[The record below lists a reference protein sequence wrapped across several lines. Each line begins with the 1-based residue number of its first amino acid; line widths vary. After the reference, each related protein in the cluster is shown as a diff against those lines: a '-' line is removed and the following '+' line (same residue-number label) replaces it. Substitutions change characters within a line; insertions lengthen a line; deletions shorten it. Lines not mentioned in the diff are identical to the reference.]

1 MSLVQWANQSIDPKR
16 KYRFRVSFGDSGI
29 SPYYVKTASLPK
41 ANISVVEH
49 SYFDYNFKFPGR
61 VTWDPITVTMVAPAD
76 FSDDPT
82 NMLYDILTSTA
93 GYVFP
98 DLPGASDSSLSKQ
111 GFTKGGFQNI
121 KLEVIDGNGALLDE
135 WTLNNCFFTN
145 VDFGGS
151 LEYASDDLIEISFE
165 IQFDWAEKT
174 DGISS

>member
-1 MSLVQWANQSIDPKR
+1 MSLVQWANQAIDPKR

-76 FSDDPT
+76 ISDDPT
-82 NMLYDILTSTA
+82 NALYNILVNSA

-98 DLPGASDSSLSKQ
+98 NLTGASDSSLSKQ
-111 GFTKGGFQNI
+111 GFTDGGFQNI
-121 KLEVIDGNGALLDE
+121 KLEVIDGLGSLLDE

-174 DGISS
+174 G

>member
-1 MSLVQWANQSIDPKR
+1 MSLVQWANQAIDPKR

-76 FSDDPT
+76 SGDDPT
-82 NMLYDILTSTA
+82 NVLYQILTQAA

-98 DLPGASDSSLSKQ
+98 NLTGASDSSLSKQ
-111 GFTKGGFQNI
+111 GFTDGGFQNI
-121 KLEVIDGNGALLDE
+121 KLEVIDGFGATQDE

-165 IQFDWAEKT
+165 INFDWAEKT
-174 DGISS
+174 A